1 MAKTRRQIA
10 RETAMIAIY
19 QYLLVDHSLEEI
31 EAYISENKTIM
42 EDEATYTFCKTL
54 IDTTLLNLDQYRNEL
69 SKHLKKGWTW
79 ERLSKMEQAI
89 LLVATSEMLD
99 SDLAKGVIINEAILI
114 AKTYCD
120 EESYKYING
129 VLHALI

>member
-31 EAYISENKTIM
+31 ETYISENKTIM

-54 IDTTLLNLDQYRNEL
+54 IDTTLLNLDQYRNEI

-129 VLHALI
+129 VLHSLI

>member
-19 QYLLVDHSLEEI
+19 QYLLVEHSLEEI

-54 IDTTLLNLDQYRNEL
+54 IDTTLLNLDQYRNEI

-89 LLVATSEMLD
+89 LLVATSEILD
-99 SDLAKGVIINEAILI
+99 SELAKGVIINEAILM

-120 EESYKYING
+120 EESYKFING
-129 VLHALI
+129 ILHSLI

>member
-54 IDTTLLNLDQYRNEL
+54 IDTTLLNLDQYRNEI

-89 LLVATSEMLD
+89 LLVATSEML
-99 SDLAKGVIINEAILI
+99 IPI
-114 AKTYCD
+114 
-120 EESYKYING
+120 
-129 VLHALI
+129 

>member
-54 IDTTLLNLDQYRNEL
+54 IDTTLLNLEQYRNEI

-129 VLHALI
+129 VLHSLI

>member
-19 QYLLVDHSLEEI
+19 QYLLVEHSLEEI
-31 EAYISENKTIM
+31 EAYISKNKTIM

-54 IDTTLLNLDQYRNEL
+54 IDTTLLNLDQYRNEI

-89 LLVATSEMLD
+89 LLVATSEILD
-99 SDLAKGVIINEAILI
+99 SELAKGVIINEAILM

-120 EESYKYING
+120 EESYKFING
-129 VLHALI
+129 ILHSLI

>member
-10 RETAMIAIY
+10 RETAVISIY

-31 EAYISENKTIM
+31 EAYITENKTIM
-42 EDEATYTFCKTL
+42 EDEATYSFCKEL
-54 IDTTLLNLDQYRNEL
+54 IDTTLLNLEQYRNEI

-79 ERLSKMEQAI
+79 DRLSKMEQAI
-89 LLVATSEMLD
+89 LLVSTCEMLD

-129 VLHALI
+129 VLHSLI

>member
-54 IDTTLLNLDQYRNEL
+54 IDTTLLNLDQYRNEI

-129 VLHALI
+129 VLHSLI

>member
-1 MAKTRRQIA
+1 
-10 RETAMIAIY
+10 
-19 QYLLVDHSLEEI
+19 
-31 EAYISENKTIM
+31 M

-54 IDTTLLNLDQYRNEL
+54 IDTTLLNLDQYRNEI

-129 VLHALI
+129 VLHSLI